1 MARAGALWT
10 HVLSKP
16 LVDVVRLKKTL
27 VARSSQRLFLIDA
40 RMRGIST
47 LGLGKLRWLEKITN
61 FPAQLF
67 RLHGQGGRFLWD
79 ILPLSAQ
86 THARARPGQGAFLQL
101 LQELVLS
108 SAVRQGEGHAFR
120 CLGLGCPGVIH
131 EAGEL
136 EPDRGSQGSRG
147 SQGAARNRQEPS
159 GAARGARC
167 HQKPPAAAG
176 SW

>member
-86 THARARPGQGAFLQL
+86 THARARADHLATEAL
-101 LQELVLS
+101 DLVRPLVRWR
-108 SAVRQGEGHAFR
+108 AVLIAD
-120 CLGLGCPGVIH
+120 GV
-131 EAGEL
+131 L
-136 EPDRGSQGSRG
+136 ERSI
-147 SQGAARNRQEPS
+147 
-159 GAARGARC
+159 
-167 HQKPPAAAG
+167 
-176 SW
+176 